1 MSDDDLERAAWFRR
15 QARAVRSELR
25 RIPATG
31 KNADVSVDWVGKE
44 ERFLPAEQ
52 DWRKS
57 ALAAGGDAQAS
68 LWASAERVREEV
80 FGKRIFVRGVIEVA
94 NFCRQNCSYCGMRR
108 ENGALRRFR
117 LAREIVR
124 RVINESLPPSVTDLN
139 FQAGED
145 PVALKEL
152 VLPVIEEI
160 AREKRLGIS
169 VCLGTVDH
177 RLYDELRRAGARGY
191 IIKLETGDPEQYR
204 LLQCPGTLEK
214 RLEAI
219 QYLVRTG
226 WCVSS
231 GLILGLP
238 NQTLNQV
245 IATLDLLR
253 SLSLSGCS
261 VSPFIPGEGTP
272 LSSEKAADLD
282 QTLNA
287 VAVLRLSSPR
297 WIVPAV
303 SAMNLCDSSGY
314 VRALRAGANLATINL
329 TPSEWRGDYQLYRRK
344 RWIMTEERVLRAIEQ
359 AGCEPSPESWV
370 AASSSFPSLASLL
383 PASRSLP

>member
-1 MSDDDLERAAWFRR
+1 MSNDDLVRPTWFRR
-15 QARAVRSELR
+15 QPQGVRTVFR
-25 RIPATG
+25 RIHAAGHNTI
-31 KNADVSVDWVGKE
+31 VSKERGDEQERFAEAKVDW
-44 ERFLPAEQ
+44 R
-52 DWRKS
+52 RS
-57 ALAAGGDAQAS
+57 ALTAGGEAQAA
-68 LWASAERVREEV
+68 LWASAEKVREGM

-108 ENGALRRFR
+108 ENDALRRFR
-117 LAREIVR
+117 LARDVIR
-124 RVINESLPPSVTDLN
+124 RVIDESLPPSVTDLN

-160 AREKRLGIS
+160 AKEKRLGIS

-177 RLYDELRRAGARGY
+177 RLYDELRQAGARGY

-204 LLQCPGTLEK
+204 LLQCPGTIER

-219 QYLVRTG
+219 RYLVRTG

-231 GLILGLP
+231 GFIYGLP
-238 NQTLNQV
+238 NQTLDQL
-245 IATLDLLR
+245 IGTLDLLR
-253 SLSLSGCS
+253 SLSLRGCS

-272 LSSEKAADLD
+272 LSSEKRADLD

-297 WIVPAV
+297 WVVPAV
-303 SAMNLCDSSGY
+303 SALNLCDSSGY

-329 TPSEWRGDYQLYRRK
+329 TPSEWRGDYQLYRRQ
-344 RWIMTEERVLRAIEQ
+344 RWIMTEERVLQAIEQ
-359 AGCEPSPESWV
+359 AGCQPSPESWI
-370 AASSSFPSLASLL
+370 AASSSFSSFG
-383 PASRSLP
+383 

>member
-1 MSDDDLERAAWFRR
+1 M
-15 QARAVRSELR
+15 
-25 RIPATG
+25 IPAAG
-31 KNADVSVDWVGKE
+31 KSTDVSRERGGE
-44 ERFLPAEQ
+44 EEGFAPAER
-52 DWRKS
+52 DWRRS
-57 ALAAGGDAQAS
+57 ALAASGDAQVS
-68 LWASAERVREEV
+68 LWASAETAREER

-117 LAREIVR
+117 LAREIIR
-124 RVINESLPPSVTDLN
+124 RVIGESLPPSVTDLN

-160 AREKRLGIS
+160 AKEKRLGIS

-177 RLYDELRRAGARGY
+177 RLYDELRQAGARGY

-204 LLQCPGTLEK
+204 LLQCPGTLER

-219 QYLVRTG
+219 RYLVRTG

-231 GLILGLP
+231 GLIHGLP
-238 NQTLNQV
+238 NQTLDQLV
-245 IATLDLLR
+245 GTLDLLR

-272 LSSEKAADLD
+272 LSSEKTADLE
-282 QTLNA
+282 QTLNV

-297 WIVPAV
+297 WVIPAV
-303 SAMNLCDSSGY
+303 SALNLCDSSGY

-329 TPSEWRGDYQLYRRK
+329 TPSEWRGDYQLYRRN
-344 RWIMTEERVLRAIEQ
+344 RCIMTEERILQAIEQ
-359 AGCEPSPESWV
+359 AGCQPSLESWI
-370 AASSSFPSLASLL
+370 AASSSFPPSASLV
-383 PASRSLP
+383 PASRSSP